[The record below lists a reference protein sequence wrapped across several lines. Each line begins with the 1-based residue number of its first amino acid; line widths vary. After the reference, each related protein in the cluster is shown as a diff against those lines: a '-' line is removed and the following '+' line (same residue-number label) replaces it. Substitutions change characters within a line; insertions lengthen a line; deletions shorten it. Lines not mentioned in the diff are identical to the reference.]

1 MNGFCEGVWPVRSRG
16 PAGSMGVALPPANPL
31 HLSSHLVSPT
41 PPSVFPP
48 FKTLARAPLTWSPLP
63 RIRTLTTLGRL
74 SGLKNVSARGE
85 GRGSPRRGRG
95 GRTPGNW
102 FQPAAVSLPGASVNL
117 ASAFP
122 LASLLLGASGLS
134 RFYRYAGSLTTRC
147 CEPVELWTVFED
159 TVPIGRAQVQP
170 APPPQ
175 PPRPPVRRAVTASA
189 PHPQVVQFRIVA
201 QARLPGSRPAPLTE
215 NFRPQQPLCV
225 RRVVASPSASVR
237 AAAPTPARGTGLS
250 WAWGSAC
257 GSGRGPR
264 M

>member
-1 MNGFCEGVWPVRSRG
+1 MAPTCGG
-16 PAGSMGVALPPANPL
+16 PGQ
-31 HLSSHLVSPT
+31 SPINIDLRWVQRD
-41 PPSVFPP
+41 P
-48 FKTLARAPLTWSPLP
+48 
-63 RIRTLTTLGRL
+63 TLGPFIFQ
-74 SGLKNVSARGE
+74 GYDSA
-85 GRGSPRRGRG
+85 P
-95 GRTPGNW
+95 PGPWTLENHGHT
-102 FQPAAVSLPGASVNL
+102 GAYVNL

-159 TVPIGRAQVQP
+159 TVPIGRAQV
-170 APPPQ
+170 A
-175 PPRPPVRRAVTASA
+175 
-189 PHPQVVQFRIVA
+189 QFRIVA
-201 QARLPGSRPAPLTE
+201 QARPPGSRPAPLTE